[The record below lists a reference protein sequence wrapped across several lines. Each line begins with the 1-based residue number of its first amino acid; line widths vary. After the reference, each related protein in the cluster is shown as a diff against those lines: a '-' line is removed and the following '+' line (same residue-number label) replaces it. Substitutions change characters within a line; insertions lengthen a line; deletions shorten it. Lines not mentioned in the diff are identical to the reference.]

1 MKRNAMDKLEFEG
14 GKKRNNDVGNP
25 KRAKRARGR
34 QTSES
39 APYTPRGGHHA
50 RGQDAPESGRLKG
63 VMGVQRDLR
72 GEIAIPP
79 GPSGPTGGACSL
91 GERNNFIQL

>member
-1 MKRNAMDKLEFEG
+1 MGREEVGDKLKFIG
-14 GKKRNNDVGNP
+14 GMHVAMTSNTRS
-25 KRAKRARGR
+25 AQRARGIK
-34 QTSES
+34 TSKVT
-39 APYTPRGGHHA
+39 PCTPRGGHHA
-50 RGQDAPESGRLKG
+50 REQDAPESGRLKG

-79 GPSGPTGGACSL
+79 GPSGPTGGAYSL